1 MSIGEKIRGLPKAAL
16 LGYIAP
22 MIALACISLA
32 ILISPDFD
40 WVTNA
45 LSDLGHYTRT
55 DIGPNPL
62 VRAIIFNAGLI
73 TTGVLLIIITLG
85 FIKQLSDWPTR
96 IAMLPFLIAAGFL
109 TAIGIFSENFGEIHF
124 LVSVGL
130 FMSFPFAMWFVGLS
144 WLRYRHLWW
153 FSALSLVL
161 PFFSVYI
168 WWGTFAGAVPWT
180 GMAIPEILTALTA
193 ILWIWLFLTL
203 EVQGK
208 LSHLVTH
215 SQ

>member
-1 MSIGEKIRGLPKAAL
+1 MSIGEKIRGLPRAAL
-16 LGYIAP
+16 IGFLAP
-22 MIALACISLA
+22 LIALVCIVLA
-32 ILISPDFD
+32 IAISPSFD

-62 VRAIIFNAGLI
+62 VRAIIFNFGLV
-73 TTGVLLIIITLG
+73 TTGVLLFIITLG
-85 FIKQLSDWPTR
+85 FIKQINDWPTR
-96 IAMLPFLIAAGFL
+96 IAMIPFLIACVFL
-109 TAIGIFSENFGEIHF
+109 TAIGVFSENFSPTHYI
-124 LVSVGL
+124 VSVGL
-130 FMSFPFAMWFVGLS
+130 FTTFPFAMWFVGLS

-153 FSALSLVL
+153 FCLVSLLL

-168 WWGTFAGAVPWT
+168 WWGTFNGVVPWT

-193 ILWIWLFLTL
+193 ILWVWIFLTL
-203 EVQGK
+203 EVKGK
-208 LSHLVTH
+208 LSHLTTH

>member
-1 MSIGEKIRGLPKAAL
+1 MSIIEKIRGLPRAAL
-16 LGYIAP
+16 VGFIAP
-22 MIALACISLA
+22 LIALVCIVLA
-32 ILISPDFD
+32 VAISPSFD

-62 VRAIIFNAGLI
+62 VRAIIFNAGLA

-85 FIKQLSDWPTR
+85 FLKQINDWPTR

-109 TAIGIFSENFGEIHF
+109 TAIGIFSENFNPIHF
-124 LVSVGL
+124 TVSVGL
-130 FMSFPFAMWFVGLS
+130 FITFPFAMWFVGLS

-153 FSALSLVL
+153 FCVISLLL

-168 WWGTFAGAVPWT
+168 WWGTLNGVLPWS
-180 GMAIPEILTALTA
+180 GMAIPEILTAMTA
-193 ILWIWLFLTL
+193 ILWIWIFLTL

-215 SQ
+215 SE